1 VKSDNPRIAVEE
13 GEALAA
19 MIVSTDFIQSI
30 EEGTEAEI
38 TLIGDSFSQNSSNL
52 MNAATTVLTAY
63 EKEVTS
69 ERLRAEGTDLSIIQ
83 PFTIKQQ
90 EVS

>member
-1 VKSDNPRIAVEE
+1 DTSISRELSEIFSGSDNIELVKSDNPRIAVEE

-19 MIVSTDFIQSI
+19 MIVSPDFIQSI

-69 ERLRAEGTDLSIIQ
+69 
-83 PFTIKQQ
+83 
-90 EVS
+90 